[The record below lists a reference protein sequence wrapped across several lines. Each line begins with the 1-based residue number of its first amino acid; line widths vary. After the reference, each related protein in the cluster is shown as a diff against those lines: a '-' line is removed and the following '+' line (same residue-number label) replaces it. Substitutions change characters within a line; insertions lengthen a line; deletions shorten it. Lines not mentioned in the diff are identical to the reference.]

1 MDKWT
6 MKRKSSL
13 VIVAIL
19 AMIVAATGANAAE
32 ALVDLHAKAKA
43 EYDASM
49 VKATETARKAGLA
62 RKVIETHG
70 AELKRLQALAAS
82 LKQGAARLQ
91 DRDKGSKKK
100 IAELEALKKKIEII
114 VARLTAATKDIASR
128 TYEIKD
134 AWFLT
139 TVRADWV
146 DYGQMLVILDSTF
159 ANKKIKMSMIWDFE
173 DTPGTI
179 EKLGRAI
186 LAASYSTEGVNNLDL
201 SAITPEPWAT
211 LGCPGDLML
220 TVKGGRAEV
229 SAPVVLWPF
238 KQGDNA
244 QRWRLAENGTI
255 ATTLNNQQ
263 DLVLDIDQ
271 PTPEQ
276 GKPQPPIT
284 SGTGL
289 VLMPLGDSPTQRW
302 TRQKAKSGK
311 GVMLVNDGSGF
322 VLDCGQDAKLGS
334 AAIAAT
340 KAEKPVAN
348 QAWELTEIS
357 LKDQSR

>member
-1 MDKWT
+1 
-6 MKRKSSL
+6 
-13 VIVAIL
+13 
-19 AMIVAATGANAAE
+19 MIYVFAGLGSHAADV
-32 ALVDLHAKAKA
+32 LVDLHVQAKA
-43 EYDASM
+43 EYDASTAR
-49 VKATETARKAGLA
+49 ATEAVRKAGLA
-62 RKVIETHG
+62 RKVIETYG
-70 AELKRLQALAAS
+70 AELRRLQAMSAS
-82 LKQGAARLQ
+82 LKEGAARLQ

-114 VARLTAATKDIASR
+114 VTRLTEAATDIASR

-139 TVRADWV
+139 TVRADWA
-146 DYGQMLVILDSTF
+146 DYGQMLVVLDSTF
-159 ANKKIKMSMIWDFE
+159 AGRKIKMSMVWDFE

-186 LAASYSTEGVNNLDL
+186 LAANYSSEGVNNLDL
-201 SAITPEPWAT
+201 SAIRPEPWAT
-211 LGCPGDLML
+211 IGCPGDLML

-229 SAPVVLWPF
+229 SAPVVMWPF

-255 ATTLNNQQ
+255 VTTLNNQQ

-276 GKPQPPIT
+276 GKPQPPIK

-289 VLMPLGDSPTQRW
+289 ILMPLGDSPTQRW
-302 TRQKAKSGK
+302 SRHKSKSGK
-311 GVMLVNDGSGF
+311 GLVFVNDGSGL
-322 VLDCGQDAKLGS
+322 VLDCGQAAKLGS
-334 AAIAAT
+334 AAIVAT
-340 KAEKPVAN
+340 KAENPVAN
-348 QAWELTEIS
+348 QAWEIVEID
-357 LKDQSR
+357 LKKQTR